1 MSEQC
6 RSRVSHHIVPK
17 QINYTFGA
25 LRRLSKTNFLTIKN
39 SESFANAILSL
50 HTLRAELHFETV
62 TPPADIEVAWRGHHL
77 AVDTRV
83 RRGLELELGIPNSRS
98 MKHMIDERPAV
109 AEYRRQPL
117 S

>member
-1 MSEQC
+1 M
-6 RSRVSHHIVPK
+6 
-17 QINYTFGA
+17 NYIFGA
-25 LRRLSKTNFLTIKN
+25 LRRLSNASSVTIKN

-50 HTLRAELHFETV
+50 HALRAELRLDAV
-62 TPPADIEVAWRGHHL
+62 TPPADIEVARRGHHL